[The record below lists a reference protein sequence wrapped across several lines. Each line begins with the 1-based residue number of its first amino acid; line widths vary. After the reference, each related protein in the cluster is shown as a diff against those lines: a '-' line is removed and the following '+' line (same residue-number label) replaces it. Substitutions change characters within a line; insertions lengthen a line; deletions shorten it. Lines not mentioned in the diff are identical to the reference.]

1 MVDSRNVSF
10 LTELKNIEKLEKQE
24 MRRDSIFYKLF
35 QQFPLL
41 LFQLLP
47 SPPPN
52 AEAYRFDSV
61 AVKEPKF
68 EIDGVFLPNEA
79 DGVVYFCEVQF
90 QKDEQLYERVFAE
103 SLLYFYRNRHRFSDW
118 QAVIIY
124 PSRSTEQSKIHPYEG
139 LLNSDRVHRIY
150 LNELGNIRQLPIW
163 VALMVLTTVDENQAP
178 TEARYLLERNITE
191 QPSSR
196 AIIEMVTTIMVY
208 KFEGL
213 SQQEVEIMLGIT
225 LQETRVY
232 REIKAKGVKQGLM
245 QGRKQGSNQGRKQEA
260 VNLVVRQ
267 LSKRFGNLPE
277 EIRVAISGLPL
288 TVLED
293 LSEALLDFSNLADL
307 QTWLM
312 AK

>member
-1 MVDSRNVSF
+1 
-10 LTELKNIEKLEKQE
+10 

-35 QQFPLL
+35 QQFPPL

-52 AEAYRFDSV
+52 ADTYRFDSV

-68 EIDGVFLPNEA
+68 EIDGVFLPNEV

-90 QKDEQLYERVFAE
+90 QKDEQLYERLFAE
-103 SLLYFYRNRHRFSDW
+103 SLLYFYRNRDRFSDW
-118 QAVIIY
+118 QTVIIY

-150 LNELGNIRQLPIW
+150 LSELGNIRQLPIW

-178 TEARYLLERNITE
+178 AEARYLLQRNVD
-191 QPSSR
+191 QSSSR

-208 KFEGL
+208 KFEEL
-213 SQQEVEIMLGIT
+213 SQQEVETMLGIT

-232 REIKAKGVKQGLM
+232 REIKAKGVKQGRVQGLM
-245 QGRKQGSNQGRKQEA
+245 QGRKQGSTQGRKQGREQEA

-267 LSKRFGNLPE
+267 LTKRFGDLSE
-277 EIRVAISGLPL
+277 EIRVTISGLPL

-307 QTWLM
+307 QAWLNLV
-312 AK
+312 